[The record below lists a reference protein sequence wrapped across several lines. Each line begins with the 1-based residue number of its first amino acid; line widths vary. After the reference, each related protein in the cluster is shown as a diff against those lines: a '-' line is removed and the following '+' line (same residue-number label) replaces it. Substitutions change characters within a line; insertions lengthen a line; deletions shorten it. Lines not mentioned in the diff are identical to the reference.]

1 MGMLTSR
8 ATVLRAGDR
17 TVVDSVGPCRRCS
30 RAPAPAPGA
39 ALRTA
44 KSRSPRAGQADLA
57 PGDVVLLQPGDRVP
71 ADLRLISADRLQAS
85 PAAARAAQ
93 RGAPFPAAHRRV
105 TGRGNSREEGGG
117 QREREYSRDT
127 GRGNSRE
134 GGGGGVRRA
143 AAHRV
148 PLRLALSKSRGARR
162 SKSRCSQGRACR

>member
-93 RGAPFPAAHRRV
+93 RGAPFPAAHR
-105 TGRGNSREEGGG
+105 
-117 QREREYSRDT
+117 
-127 GRGNSRE
+127 
-134 GGGGGVRRA
+134 
-143 AAHRV
+143 
-148 PLRLALSKSRGARR
+148 
-162 SKSRCSQGRACR
+162 